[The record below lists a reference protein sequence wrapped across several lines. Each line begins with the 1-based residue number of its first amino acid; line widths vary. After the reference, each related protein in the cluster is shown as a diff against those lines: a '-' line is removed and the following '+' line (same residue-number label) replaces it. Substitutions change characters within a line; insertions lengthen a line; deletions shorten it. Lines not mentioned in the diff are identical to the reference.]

1 MIAFPLILAVLA
13 SAYGIFL
20 AYLLINNPFHDLL
33 FQPPPPSPP
42 LPQPYAVVIDLC
54 LNNYYIMKPGNCF
67 VKLMQ
72 IPSTKYAADLTQIIR
87 ILVDHVYNSLS
98 LSIKYKEKLISLSL
112 SIKYKEKLNAYFEI
126 IGIIKK
132 MMIQTTYCE
141 KTNLYVKCTRYG
153 LSILERIK
161 EILLYKKKTP
171 EDHFSMIAYKHLSL

>member
-98 LSIKYKEKLISLSL
+98 LSIKYKEKL
-112 SIKYKEKLNAYFEI
+112 NAYFEI